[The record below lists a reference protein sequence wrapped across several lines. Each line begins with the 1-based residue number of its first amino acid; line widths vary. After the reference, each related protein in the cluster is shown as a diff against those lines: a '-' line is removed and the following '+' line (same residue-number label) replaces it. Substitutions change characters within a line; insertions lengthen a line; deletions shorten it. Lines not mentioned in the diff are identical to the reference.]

1 MEIRLWMDGLLF
13 FFLGGGGGK
22 KIQTTSG
29 GTHGFTSLFQPL
41 VLYPVDRRMVRD
53 LRQGMEVCNLRKKW
67 RVLFFSVKHG
77 DDVRSK
83 TVEFLLSQ
91 WLNFKL
97 FGITYLVGKIKFKLF
112 FQGSIG

>member
-1 MEIRLWMDGLLF
+1 MSVWDMYIYIYIFMNKYIYIYIYSYYSTQMTWKYAYGWMGCCF
-13 FFLGGGGGK
+13 FFFWGGGGGK

-67 RVLFFSVKHG
+67 RVLFFFRETRG
-77 DDVRSK
+77 
-83 TVEFLLSQ
+83 
-91 WLNFKL
+91 
-97 FGITYLVGKIKFKLF
+97 
-112 FQGSIG
+112 